1 MVMVMVIDDD
11 DNGDHYGE
19 LGVAAQVCISSSV
32 DDYDDDGN

>member
-19 LGVAAQVCISSSV
+19 LGVAAQVCISSNVASWA
-32 DDYDDDGN
+32 DA